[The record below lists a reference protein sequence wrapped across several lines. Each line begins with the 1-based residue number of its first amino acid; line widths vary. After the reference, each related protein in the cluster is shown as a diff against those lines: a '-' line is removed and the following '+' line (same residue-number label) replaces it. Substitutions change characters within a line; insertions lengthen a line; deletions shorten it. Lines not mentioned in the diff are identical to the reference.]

1 MADMRDINPWP
12 WQDQYNFS
20 QAKEVKGAQRVL
32 HCAGQTSVDE
42 NGEPLHA
49 GSMAEQ
55 MDQAL
60 DNLEVVLREAG
71 LTLADVVQLKYY
83 VTDIDAFME
92 AAASFGPRLAAARCK
107 PASTLLKVAGL
118 FHPDLMVEIEATA
131 VE

>member
-1 MADMRDINPWP
+1 MADVRDINPWQ
-12 WQDQYNFS
+12 WQDQYGFS
-20 QAKEVKGAQRVL
+20 QAKEVKGAQRVV

-42 NGEPLHA
+42 NGEPLHT
-49 GSMAEQ
+49 GSMAKQ

-71 LTLADVVQLKYY
+71 LILADVVRLNYY

-92 AAASFGPRLAAARCK
+92 AGASFGPRMAAARCK
-107 PASTLLKVAGL
+107 PASTLLKVSGL
-118 FHPDLMVEIEATA
+118 FHPDIMVEVEATA